1 MQTKPPR
8 ADSQYLP
15 DPSIAVPHH
24 HIKKQFLSLPGSV
37 KVFVPPS
44 EHSSEDDRAAPQPEP
59 IQLNGNQ
66 PEKPGAS
73 TGLIGV
79 YKIGK
84 NYAAQITIE
93 GTQHYI
99 GKFPTKEEAGV
110 AYAQYIVGKSTGKGT
125 DPSTPK
131 KPKYRQHETLR
142 EAYAREKEWGE
153 NAPTWFNLKQLPGSD
168 LGDVSTTDQDGLS
181 SSTSSNHTPG
191 IPGPPQPQ
199 VYLDGHPVQTIDD
212 SMFTDNYLDSSH
224 LPRDDT
230 CHLCL
235 ESLQTT
241 RPLISTAC
249 ACKTAL
255 HLTCFHELIQ
265 YGYIVKT
272 RDKKK
277 LPSIIHKCGKCKQ
290 YNMGAFEEQ
299 DSYTSR
305 AYNIFRRLPPEERR
319 YDCDTTLPPII
330 HSTLQIIR
338 SILRD
343 WRGTT
348 KPNIILSD
356 LYYRLGCCYRT
367 IMIMSKSRKKR
378 NDAQPLAVM
387 ADINAL
393 RFHNKET
400 TLLGVCTISWIHN
413 VIVHQRRAG
422 NIEFGKLH
430 LPVVLDYLYAL
441 INNTTETDEDKAGT
455 QPTATEE
462 RRLKHEMAQCHVVD
476 ILASDFASEMAL
488 CNELRG
494 KFFEFV
500 RQVRW
505 EKIVVRDNDNTVENV
520 LWPICC
526 GHAMFEYI
534 MKHVEW
540 VGGNES
546 LLEKMKRYFEDY
558 ILNGEAQVKIIEETM
573 KRMEGQRC
581 FGRRF

>member
-1 MQTKPPR
+1 M
-8 ADSQYLP
+8 A
-15 DPSIAVPHH
+15 
-24 HIKKQFLSLPGSV
+24 
-37 KVFVPPS
+37 KV
-44 EHSSEDDRAAPQPEP
+44 
-59 IQLNGNQ
+59 
-66 PEKPGAS
+66 PEKSSRSNVSPNPDSNGKVTQKQRLSKAKS
-73 TGLIGV
+73 R
-79 YKIGK
+79 YKNALRLRRLETSSRLNAIVK
-84 NYAAQITIE
+84 EMKEAA
-93 GTQHYI
+93 
-99 GKFPTKEEAGV
+99 
-110 AYAQYIVGKSTGKGT
+110 
-125 DPSTPK
+125 
-131 KPKYRQHETLR
+131 
-142 EAYAREKEWGE
+142 EKEKESLITFILKLEGHGE
-153 NAPTWFNLKQLPGSD
+153 SEGVETTNEAAARRTWLNLQTWDKLKAELKQLKEPVTSWQQPGSD
-168 LGDVSTTDQDGLS
+168 LGDVSTTDQDDLP
-181 SSTSSNHTPG
+181 STSSNRTPC
-191 IPGPPQPQ
+191 IPGPTQPQ

-212 SMFTDNYLDSSH
+212 STFTDNYLDSSH

-235 ESLQTT
+235 ESLQTK

-255 HLTCFHELIQ
+255 HLSCFHKLIQ

-272 RDKKK
+272 RDGKN
-277 LPSIIHKCGKCKQ
+277 LPPFIHKCGKCKQ

-305 AYNIFRRLPPEERR
+305 AYNIFRRLTPEERR

-393 RFHNKET
+393 RVHDKKST
-400 TLLGVCTISWIHN
+400 ALGVGATPWIHN

-441 INNTTETDEDKAGT
+441 INNTTDTDEDKAGT
-455 QPTATEE
+455 QPSVTEDT
-462 RRLKHEMAQCHVVD
+462 RLKHKLAQCYVVD
-476 ILASDFASEMAL
+476 ILDSAFRSEIAL
-488 CNELRG
+488 GNELRG
-494 KFFEFV
+494 KFFVFL
-500 RQVRW
+500 RKVRW
-505 EKIVVRDNDNTVENV
+505 EKIVVRDSDNMIEV
-520 LWPICC
+520 LWPIRC
-526 GHAMFEYI
+526 HPKMFEYI

-540 VGGNES
+540 VEGNEK
-546 LLEKMKRYFEDY
+546 LLKKMKRYFEG
-558 ILNGEAQVKIIEETM
+558 LVNGEARVKIIEDTQIKM
-573 KRMEGQRC
+573 KGQW
-581 FGRRF
+581 RFAHGF